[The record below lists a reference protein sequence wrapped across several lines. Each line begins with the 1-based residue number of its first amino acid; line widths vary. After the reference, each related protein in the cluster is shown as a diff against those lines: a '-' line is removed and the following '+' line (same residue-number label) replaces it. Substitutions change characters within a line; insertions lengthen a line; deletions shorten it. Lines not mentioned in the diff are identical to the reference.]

1 MDTKMKQITQTML
14 QVKIELL
21 NELTGNPLKPWDLI
35 EGRNV
40 ASIGNYYLSMQNGG
54 YALYRIVNEGGG
66 INDIF
71 SRGHG
76 TKRELYE
83 MICAY
88 ISGIETKLNQGATA

>member
-1 MDTKMKQITQTML
+1 MKQITQTML
-14 QVKIELL
+14 RGKIELL
-21 NELTGNPLKPWDLI
+21 NELTGNPSNRFEMVDGKY
-35 EGRNV
+35 R
-40 ASIGNYYLSMQNGG
+40 SQIGNHYLSMQNGG

-88 ISGIETKLNQGATA
+88 ISGIESTQGVTA

>member
-1 MDTKMKQITQTML
+1 MKQITQTML
-14 QVKIELL
+14 RGKIELL

-54 YALYRIVNEGGG
+54 YALFRIANESGG
-66 INDIF
+66 IKDIF

-76 TKRELYE
+76 TKRELYDRV
-83 MICAY
+83 CAY
-88 ISGIETKLNQGATA
+88 ISGIESTQGATA

>member
-1 MDTKMKQITQTML
+1 MNQITQKML
-14 QVKIELL
+14 QGKIDLL
-21 NELTGNPLKPWDLI
+21 NELTGNPLKPYVLVD
-35 EGRNV
+35 GKPS
-40 ASIGNYYLSMQNGG
+40 AQIGNYHLSMQCGG
-54 YALYRIVNEGGG
+54 YALFRIANESGG

-88 ISGIETKLNQGATA
+88 ISGIESTQGATA

>member
-1 MDTKMKQITQTML
+1 MKQITQTML
-14 QVKIELL
+14 RGKIDLL
-21 NELTGNPLKPWDLI
+21 NELTGNPSNRFEIVDGKY
-35 EGRNV
+35 R
-40 ASIGNYYLSMQNGG
+40 SQTGNYYLSMQNGG

-88 ISGIETKLNQGATA
+88 ISGIETKNE

>member
-1 MDTKMKQITQTML
+1 MKQITKKML
-14 QVKIELL
+14 QGKIDLL
-21 NELTGNPLKPWDLI
+21 NELTGNPLQQYSLVDGKY
-35 EGRNV
+35 R
-40 ASIGNYYLSMQNGG
+40 SQIGNYHLSMENGG

-83 MICAY
+83 RICAY
-88 ISGIETKLNQGATA
+88 ILGIETKLNKGV

>member
-1 MDTKMKQITQTML
+1 MNQITQKML
-14 QVKIELL
+14 QGKIELL
-21 NELTGNPLKPWDLI
+21 NELTGNPLKSYVLVDGKPS
-35 EGRNV
+35 
-40 ASIGNYYLSMQNGG
+40 AKIGNYHLSMQNGG

-83 MICAY
+83 RICAY
-88 ISGIETKLNQGATA
+88 ISGIESTQGTTA

>member
-1 MDTKMKQITQTML
+1 MNRITQSQL
-14 QVKIELL
+14 QGKIDLL
-21 NELTGNPLKPWDLI
+21 NELTGNPLNRFEMVDGKY
-35 EGRNV
+35 R
-40 ASIGNYYLSMQNGG
+40 SQIGNHYLSMQNGG

-76 TKRELYE
+76 TKRELYG

-88 ISGIETKLNQGATA
+88 TSGIESTQGVIA